1 MPLYRNRVN
10 HISAIGGVQ
19 RIGDAFGQ
27 HIVFRPVLRCLFDI
41 LHILHAGKGIKT
53 HIGKDAVAVVEHRPM
68 VVDRM

>member
-19 RIGDAFGQ
+19 RIGDAVGQ

-41 LHILHAGKGIKT
+41 LHVFHAGKSIKT

-68 VVDRM
+68 VVYRM